1 MPRLLYV
8 VNIPR
13 FFYTHR
19 LPLALAA
26 RDAGY
31 DVHIATSDADR
42 EHVALIQQSGLPY
55 YPLPLAQHGLN
66 PLAELNTLRALLRLY
81 RQLQPDIVHHVSIK
95 PVIYGGLAARLAR
108 VPAIVSA
115 MSGLGLVFVA
125 QGMKARILRLLVS
138 PALWLALRTPNT
150 QMIFQNPD
158 DRARF
163 VDLGLIAAQRTT
175 LIRGSGVDV
184 TRFTPQ
190 SEAPGLPVVLFAGRL
205 LWKKGLGEFVA
216 AARQLKGRARFV
228 VAGYEEGSSPDN
240 VPSAQLEA
248 WASEGLIEWW
258 GKRDDMPHVFAA
270 AHVVCLPSTYGE
282 GVPRVLIEAAAC
294 GRAIVTTDTPGCREI
309 VTHEHNGLLVAPH
322 DEAALRAALARLIDD
337 PALRQQL
344 GARGVAIAREHFSF
358 AQVAH
363 ETFALYTNLLRAAG
377 RPSLSPAES
386 QKQE

>member
-55 YPLPLAQHGLN
+55 HPLPLAQHGLN
-66 PLAELNTLRALLRLY
+66 PLAELNTLRALLHLY

-125 QGMKARILRLLVS
+125 QGMKARVLRLLVS

-163 VDLGLIAAQRTT
+163 VDLGLIATQRTT

-190 SEAPGLPVVLFAGRL
+190 PEAPGLPLVLFAGRL
-205 LWKKGLGEFVA
+205 LWK
-216 AARQLKGRARFV
+216 
-228 VAGYEEGSSPDN
+228 
-240 VPSAQLEA
+240 
-248 WASEGLIEWW
+248 
-258 GKRDDMPHVFAA
+258 
-270 AHVVCLPSTYGE
+270 
-282 GVPRVLIEAAAC
+282 
-294 GRAIVTTDTPGCREI
+294 
-309 VTHEHNGLLVAPH
+309 
-322 DEAALRAALARLIDD
+322 
-337 PALRQQL
+337 
-344 GARGVAIAREHFSF
+344 
-358 AQVAH
+358 
-363 ETFALYTNLLRAAG
+363 
-377 RPSLSPAES
+377 
-386 QKQE
+386 